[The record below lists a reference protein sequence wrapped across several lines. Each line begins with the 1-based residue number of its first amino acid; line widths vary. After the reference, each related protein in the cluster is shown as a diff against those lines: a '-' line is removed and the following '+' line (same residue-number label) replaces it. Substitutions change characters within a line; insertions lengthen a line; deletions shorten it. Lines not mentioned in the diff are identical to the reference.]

1 MFQGSYAINM
11 DAKGRIAIPAKC
23 RDLLAAACEG
33 KIVITAHNQDRC
45 LLVYPEGEWD
55 TNILPKIQS
64 LPSFNKA
71 ALRIQRLLIGYASSL
86 ELDGNG
92 RVLLPPTLREYAGL
106 EKKLMLVGI
115 GNKFELWNEESWWAS
130 IDESADGDL
139 PEEMLSL
146 SL

>member
-1 MFQGSYAINM
+1 M

-23 RDLLAAACEG
+23 RELLTSICGG
-33 KIVITAHNQDRC
+33 KIVVTAHNQDRC
-45 LLVYPEGEWD
+45 LLVYPEGEWQD
-55 TNILPKIQS
+55 NILPKIQS

-71 ALRIQRLLIGYASSL
+71 ALRTQRLLIGYATSL

-92 RVLLPPTLREYAGL
+92 RVLLSPTLRDYANL
-106 EKKLMLVGI
+106 EKRLMLVGI
-115 GNKFELWNEESWWAS
+115 GNKFELWDEDAWWAS
-130 IDESADGDL
+130 IAETEDEEL